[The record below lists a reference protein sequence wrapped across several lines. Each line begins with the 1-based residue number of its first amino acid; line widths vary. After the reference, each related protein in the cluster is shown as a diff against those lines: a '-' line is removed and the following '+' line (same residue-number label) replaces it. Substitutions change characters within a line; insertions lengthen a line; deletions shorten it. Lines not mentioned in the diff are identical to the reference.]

1 MKVLQLIDT
10 LETGGAERV
19 AVNFA
24 NALVAKVDASYL
36 CTTRREG
43 TLKSNIETEVG
54 YIFLGRKSTFD
65 VTAVKTLNM
74 FVKHEQIT
82 HIHAHATSF
91 FIATIIKI
99 FNPKLKLIW
108 HDHYGESEFLNQR
121 PKTVLKFCSKFF
133 DHLFCVNSKL
143 KDWATTTLKTKSINH
158 LPNYAVLDNQ
168 PQKTVLK
175 GTNGKRIICLA
186 NLRPQK
192 DHVTLLKA
200 FKTTLINYPGW
211 TLHLVGKDFKDAY
224 SNTIKTYITA
234 EALEHSVF
242 IYDSCSD
249 VSAVLKQSS
258 IGVLSSKS
266 EGLPLAILEYGL
278 AALPV
283 IATNV
288 GDCNLVISNE
298 TYGKL
303 IPSKDVSE
311 LKNAIEYYISNTET
325 AKLAGKHLK
334 LKIENDFSKHA
345 TIKNVVAVYK
355 SL

>member
-10 LETGGAERV
+10 LETGGAERI

-24 NALVAKVDASYL
+24 NALVDKVDASFL

-43 TLKSNIETEVG
+43 TLKSNIKAEVG
-54 YIFLGRKSTFD
+54 YLFLNRKSTFD
-65 VTAVKTLNM
+65 IKAIRRLNT
-74 FVKHEQIT
+74 FVKQEHIT
-82 HIHAHATSF
+82 IIHAHATSF
-91 FIATIIKI
+91 FIATIIRI
-99 FNPKLKLIW
+99 LNPKLKLIW

-121 PKTVLKFCSKFF
+121 PKAILKLCSRFF
-133 DHLFCVNSKL
+133 NHLFCVNSKL
-143 KDWATTTLKTKSINH
+143 KDWATAELKTTSISY
-158 LPNYAVLDNQ
+158 LPNYAVLDSQ
-168 PQKTVLK
+168 RQTTLIK
-175 GTNGKRIICLA
+175 GANHKRIICLA

-200 FKTTLINYPGW
+200 FKAVLIKYPDW
-211 TLHLVGKDFKDAY
+211 TLHLVGKDFQDDY
-224 SNTIKTYITA
+224 SNTIKTFITS
-234 EALEHSVF
+234 EELKKSVF

-249 VSAVLKQSS
+249 VSSVLKQSS

-283 IATNV
+283 IATDV
-288 GDCNLVISNE
+288 GDCSLVISNE
-298 TYGKL
+298 KYGKL
-303 IPSKDVSE
+303 IPSKAVSE
-311 LKNAIEYYISNTET
+311 LKNAIEYYISNPET

-334 LKIENDFSKHA
+334 LKVENDFSKQA
-345 TIKNVVAVYK
+345 AIKNLIAIYK